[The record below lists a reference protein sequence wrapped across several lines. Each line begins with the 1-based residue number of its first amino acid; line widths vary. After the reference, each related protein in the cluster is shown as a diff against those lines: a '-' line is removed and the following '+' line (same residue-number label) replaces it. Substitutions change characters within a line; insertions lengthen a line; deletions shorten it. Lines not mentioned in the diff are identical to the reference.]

1 MINYR
6 EVSLWKDVKPK
17 EWNDWHWQLANRITD
32 IDTLSRV
39 IALTPE
45 EKKAL
50 NDDLLE
56 LRMAITPYYA
66 TLMDPNDINCP
77 IRMQAVP
84 TSAERNT
91 AEEDFHDPLA
101 EDRYAP
107 VPGFVH
113 RYPDRGI
120 LLVTD
125 QCSMYCRF
133 CTRRRFAG
141 EIDRPKSREEMQAA
155 IDYIEKTEALRD
167 ILITGGDP
175 LTMEDDNLEWLLR
188 SLRRIPHVEIIR
200 IGTRVPA
207 VMPQRITNSLVTM
220 LKKFHPLWINVHFN
234 HPKEIT
240 PHSARALNMLAN
252 AGIPLGNQSVLLRG
266 INDCP
271 YIFKELF
278 HKLLVNRVRPYY
290 IYQCD
295 LSRGISHFRT
305 SVGKGIEI
313 IEALRGH
320 TTGMAVPTFVIDAPG
335 GGGKIPVMPN
345 YVLAQGERRI
355 VLRNFEG
362 TITVYTE
369 PENAGSHC
377 HGCKE
382 ICMRQSA
389 SSGGGVSELLEGG
402 RLQLEPQELK
412 REERRHQWMEEKAQP
427 QSAPDAQR
435 PIPASKDK

>member
-1 MINYR
+1 MKDYR
-6 EVSLWKDVKPK
+6 EISLWKNVTPE

-32 IDTLSRV
+32 IETLGE
-39 IALTPE
+39 IITLTSE

-66 TLMDPNDINCP
+66 TLMDPKDVNCP

-84 TSAERNT
+84 TSKERNT
-91 AEEDFHDPLA
+91 VQEDFYDPLA

-141 EIDRPKSREEMQAA
+141 EVDRPKSREEIQAA
-155 IDYIEKTEALRD
+155 IDYIERTPVLRD
-167 ILITGGDP
+167 VLITGGDP
-175 LTMEDDNLEWLLR
+175 LTMEDDNLEWLLA

-207 VMPQRITNSLVTM
+207 VMPQRITSSLTSM
-220 LKKFHPLWINVHFN
+220 LKQFHPLWINVHFN

-240 PHSARALNMLAN
+240 PYSTRALNMLAD

-278 HKLLVNRVRPYY
+278 QKLLMNRVRPYY

-313 IEALRGH
+313 IEFLRGH

-335 GGGKIPVMPN
+335 GGGKIPLMPN
-345 YVLAQGERRI
+345 YLLAQGERRV

-369 PENAGSHC
+369 PEDASSHC
-377 HGCKE
+377 HGCTD
-382 ICMRQSA
+382 ICLRQSA
-389 SSGGGVSELLEGG
+389 SSGGGVSELLEGS
-402 RLQLEPQELK
+402 RLQLEPQVLK
-412 REERRHQWMEEKAQP
+412 REERRHQWMEEKKG
-427 QSAPDAQR
+427 QSVH
-435 PIPASKDK
+435 ASDHKCPLL